1 MSSNKINSENEK
13 SGIGRRCENN
23 NDCESEGEDLVC
35 IENTC
40 VPKDSEIAKKDNL
53 IKKQKDIRDVINKK
67 GSRINRFREPGEY
80 EILSHV
86 QEMTNRA
93 NNISQSERQAESDMQ
108 PAEIEL
114 LNREKE
120 NLITLHSQLNMIQ
133 EDINARKIES
143 EDERKDIIQGQ
154 KEISS
159 IDKELQNVEFKERIN
174 EERTK
179 YKVDENIKIEEE
191 DENTCL
197 ICLEPISS
205 NHELIKEN
213 EERCSNCRVKFHS
226 WCIDGI
232 CRGPRT
238 PSCPNCRI
246 LWRNVNIRDSVTGER
261 MRYVNFCDRRQEFID
276 GEIGRRIPR
285 PPPIMPGTASVLELG
300 REERVNFRIPVHDE
314 YPEEYGVRLQR
325 FDESSAFFSRYR
337 RIDYENLTEHP
348 PGASIVWNVNPE
360 TTIRQAIIES
370 GINNVIDER
379 GHIRNMNRN
388 GITTTICGEFDM
400 YFDLSANNF
409 NNYGVFTQGQ
419 PIPVFVD
426 GQSYAYHRD
435 TLQLIGFINSRGR
448 LVLRRDINPLINR
461 NELVQSGRRT
471 TNRFL
476 PIPLPAAR
484 MNNQAEQT
492 ALERGVQEA
501 RRQHRERQ
509 EEAARRIREQGI
521 PSTRLSPH
529 VQEQVDRDREIEIME
544 EGRRI
549 HIERQED
556 DRRRAI
562 EEGRLPTERL
572 SPVEEE
578 RGLQRAVQ
586 EARRQHRERQE
597 EAARRIREQGR
608 NRSNN
613 QRGGKRRKTLKKKT
627 KINKNNKKRTCKRIK
642 VRINKDGSP
651 NEEDMEHNRKCEQK
665 YMYVDNPWMKP
676 LLKKKKLT
684 RYQKYLKKM
693 LGNRSKTLK
702 RKDKST
708 LEKYKTRNS
717 PPFPAN
723 DYCNQKKK
731 GNDGKMYISKPNKN
745 NICSWKML

>member
-23 NDCESEGEDLVC
+23 NDCESEGEHLVC

-40 VPKDSEIAKKDNL
+40 VPKDSDIAKKDNL
-53 IKKQKDIRDVINKK
+53 IKKQKDIRDVINQK
-67 GSRINRFREPGEY
+67 GSRISRFREPGEY
-80 EILSHV
+80 EIDEV
-86 QEMTNRA
+86 VYEMINRA
-93 NNISQSERQAESDMQ
+93 NNISQSQRQEESDMQ
-108 PAEIEL
+108 PEEIEL

-120 NLITLHSQLNMIQ
+120 NLIENREQLNMIQ

-159 IDKELQNVEFKERIN
+159 IEKELQNVEFKERIN

-179 YKVDENIKIEEE
+179 YKVDENIKIKEE
-191 DENTCL
+191 DENICL

-205 NHELIKEN
+205 NDEIIKEN

-261 MRYVNFCDRRQEFID
+261 MRYVDFCDHRQEFID
-276 GEIGRRIPR
+276 GEIGRRVSRPPR
-285 PPPIMPGTASVLELG
+285 PTAPSFMPRAAPVLELG

-325 FDESSAFFSRYR
+325 FNETSPFFSRYR

-461 NELVQSGRRT
+461 NELVQPGRRT

-484 MNNQAEQT
+484 MNNEAEQT
-492 ALERGVQEA
+492 ALER
-501 RRQHRERQ
+501 
-509 EEAARRIREQGI
+509 
-521 PSTRLSPH
+521 
-529 VQEQVDRDREIEIME
+529 
-544 EGRRI
+544 
-549 HIERQED
+549 
-556 DRRRAI
+556 
-562 EEGRLPTERL
+562 
-572 SPVEEE
+572 
-578 RGLQRAVQ
+578 AVQ
-586 EARRQHRERQE
+586 ETRRQHRERQE

-627 KINKNNKKRTCKRIK
+627 KIKKNKNNKKRTCKRIK

-702 RKDKST
+702 KKDKST
-708 LEKYKTRNS
+708 LQKYKTRNS